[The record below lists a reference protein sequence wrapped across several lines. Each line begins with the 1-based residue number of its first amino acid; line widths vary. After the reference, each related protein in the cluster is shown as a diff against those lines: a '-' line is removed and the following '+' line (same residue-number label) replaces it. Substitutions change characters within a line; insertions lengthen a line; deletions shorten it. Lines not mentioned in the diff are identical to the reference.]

1 MTKATIER
9 IRNSYT
15 PVVIGKYTYKADLNT
30 GVIIRCKTEDIG
42 REWIDNEGRRYS
54 AWVVVAQL

>member
-15 PVVIGKYTYKADLNT
+15 PVVIGKYTYKVNLNT
-30 GVIIRCKTEDIG
+30 GEILRCKTEDIG
-42 REWIDNEGRRYS
+42 REWIDNEGRRFS
-54 AWVVVAQL
+54 AWEVVAHL